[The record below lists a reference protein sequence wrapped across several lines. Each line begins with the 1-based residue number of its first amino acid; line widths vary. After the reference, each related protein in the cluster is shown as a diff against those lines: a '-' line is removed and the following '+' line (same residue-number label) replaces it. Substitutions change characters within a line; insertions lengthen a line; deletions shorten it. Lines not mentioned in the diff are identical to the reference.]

1 MTPPS
6 VRYPLS
12 ANIRFLSPD
21 MGSSNR
27 VHLMGAKKFL
37 IATLLAGFVFSGSAF
52 AQDPAKL
59 ALKADVEKV
68 TGTKFNAGTS
78 PMSGQVMFQQVDGG
92 LQVSV
97 EIEQRDA
104 DASVRSWEAMMK
116 KMRPTLVVDTVKGV
130 GRDAIFHSTRAD
142 LGALSAD
149 FDKPRVQLR
158 IAVSGAKSPA
168 QAKQIVVDLAKVV
181 GPRVGN

>member
-1 MTPPS
+1 M
-6 VRYPLS
+6 R
-12 ANIRFLSPD
+12 
-21 MGSSNR
+21 
-27 VHLMGAKKFL
+27 AKKFL
-37 IATLLAGFVFSGSAF
+37 ITTLVVGFAFSGSAF
-52 AQDPAKL
+52 AQDPAKFVT
-59 ALKADVEKV
+59 KADVEKV
-68 TGTKFNAGTS
+68 AGTKFNPGTS

-92 LQVSV
+92 LQLSV
-97 EIEQRDA
+97 EIENRDS
-104 DASVRSWEAMMK
+104 DTSVRSWEAMMK
-116 KMRPTLVVDTVKGV
+116 KMRPTLAVDTIKGV

-181 GPRVGN
+181 GPRVGS

>member
-1 MTPPS
+1 MS
-6 VRYPLS
+6 
-12 ANIRFLSPD
+12 
-21 MGSSNR
+21 
-27 VHLMGAKKFL
+27 AKKFL
-37 IATLLAGFVFSGSAF
+37 LATLVVGFTFSGSAF
-52 AQDPAKL
+52 AQDPAKFVT
-59 ALKADVEKV
+59 KADVEKV
-68 TGTKFNAGTS
+68 AGMKFNPGTS

-92 LQVSV
+92 LQLSV
-97 EIEQRDA
+97 EIENRDS
-104 DASVRSWEAMMK
+104 DTSVRSWETMMK
-116 KMRPTLVVDTVKGV
+116 KMRPTLAVDTIKGV

-181 GPRVGN
+181 GPRVGS